1 MLADELLDG
10 VSFIAGVRLDRSL
23 KRVVEQL
30 VGELGGLA
38 DDVLAD
44 LLSGHARLKR
54 RQHRSVSLNYGSWSG
69 GAGSASSGEMAMRR
83 GER

>member
-30 VGELGGLA
+30 GGLA

-54 RQHRSVSLNYGSWSG
+54 RQHRSVSLDYGSWSG